1 MQTFFFI
8 FFYLQ
13 KIAPQITKKADSP
26 PHPHPYGPPTPARAA
41 PCHRDTSHGSHTAP
55 QPLGVSY
62 IPPTPS
68 EPSGAILGSLL
79 GYCQPPYPSDTPDP
93 RPPRHLQ
100 AKGRTP
106 STLGRCNPSD
116 TGAPS
121 GPSVALGSLGPCLGC
136 ATPRT
141 PSEYLRYPA
150 TIRSDLGPTSGA
162 CGGVATSGR
171 SCRAVPRAVGQPW
184 PPRGR

>member
-26 PHPHPYGPPTPARAA
+26 PHPHPYGPS
-41 PCHRDTSHGSHTAP
+41 DTSKGSACHWDTFHGSHTAP